1 MGKVAPHE
9 NCEVRLVLGGNK
21 PLAAIEK
28 SKDPYGYALAIAM
41 AGTGALAKYIVE
53 PGEVL
58 ITKPNNWAY
67 IVQYIS
73 LLNYGVK
80 RLGIKEY
87 HRRMGKIFGY
97 TAEDIEAFIEAEIVC
112 SCTKCSG
119 KLT

>member
-9 NCEVRLVLGGNK
+9 NCEVRLVLGGYK

-41 AGTGALAKYIVE
+41 AGTGALTMQIVE
-53 PGEVL
+53 AGEVL
-58 ITKPNNWAY
+58 ITKPNNKAWIEHY
-67 IVQYIS
+67 LW
-73 LLNYGVK
+73 LLSYGVK

-97 TAEDIEAFIEAEIVC
+97 TDEDIETFIKAEIHC
-112 SCTKCSG
+112 DCTKCTG
-119 KLT
+119 R